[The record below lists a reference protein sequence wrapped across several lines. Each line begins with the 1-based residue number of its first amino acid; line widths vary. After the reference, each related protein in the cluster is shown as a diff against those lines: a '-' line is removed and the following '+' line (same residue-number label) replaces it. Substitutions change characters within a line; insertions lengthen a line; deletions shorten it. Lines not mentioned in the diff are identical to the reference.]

1 MSGQLSVT
9 SRTALRLLAAAAI
22 LAFLLAALPGAASA
36 HEGVARLILEPERVN
51 PGGVV
56 TIRGEDLRADD
67 PMTITLIASDGRT
80 ELTTVTSDGE
90 GHFTVTV
97 QLSPEAA
104 PGVYAIEAAGQVLLT
119 VPLFVEGAPVSNGD
133 GAPPGQDE
141 GLPAV
146 IPSFAATASQVPIA
160 IVQPPTA
167 TVTESSLDVVP
178 LVALFGAIAALALL
192 AWRTRRQPVP
202 RGHDLT

>member
-1 MSGQLSVT
+1 LSGQLSVT
-9 SRTALRLLAAAAI
+9 SRTAPRLLAAAAI

-67 PMTITLIASDGRT
+67 TMTIALLGETGRT

-90 GHFTVTV
+90 GHFTVTIEV
-97 QLSPEAA
+97 SPEA
-104 PGVYAIEAAGQVLLT
+104 PSGNYAIEAAGQVVLT
-119 VPLFVEGAPVSNGD
+119 VPLAVEGAPVSNGD

-146 IPSFAATASQVPIA
+146 IPSFAALASQRPIA
-160 IVQPPTA
+160 IVQPQA
-167 TVTESSLDVVP
+167 AVTEESVDVVP
-178 LVALFGAIAALALL
+178 FVAAFGAIAALAFLV
-192 AWRTRRQPVP
+192 WRTRRPPVP
-202 RGHDLT
+202 RGPDLA

>member
-1 MSGQLSVT
+1 LSGQLSVT
-9 SRTALRLLAAAAI
+9 SRTAPRLLAAAAI

-67 PMTITLIASDGRT
+67 EMTITLIASEGRT

-90 GHFTVTV
+90 GHFTITIQV
-97 QLSPEAA
+97 SPDAA
-104 PGVYAIEAAGQVLLT
+104 PGVYAVEAAGQVNLT
-119 VPLFVEGAPVSNGD
+119 VPLFIEGAAVSNGE

-146 IPSFAATASQVPIA
+146 IPSFAIAASQAPIA
-160 IVQPPTA
+160 IVQPSA
-167 TVTESSLDVVP
+167 AVTDASVDVVP
-178 LVALFGAIAALALL
+178 FIAAFGAIAALAFLV
-192 AWRTRRQPVP
+192 WRTRRPPVP
-202 RGHDLT
+202 RGPDLA

>member
-1 MSGQLSVT
+1 LSGQLSVT

-146 IPSFAATASQVPIA
+146 IPSFAATASQGPIA
-160 IVQPPTA
+160 VVQPGA
-167 TVTESSLDVVP
+167 VVSDSSVDVVP
-178 LVALFGAIAALALL
+178 FVAAFGAIAALAFL
-192 AWRTRRQPVP
+192 AWRTRRPSVP
-202 RGHDLT
+202 RGPDLA

>member
-1 MSGQLSVT
+1 LSASVAVS
-9 SRTALRLLAAAAI
+9 SRTAPRLLAAAAI

-67 PMTITLIASDGRT
+67 QMTITLIASEGRT
-80 ELTTVTSDGE
+80 DLTTVTSDGE
-90 GHFTVTV
+90 GHFTVTIQV
-97 QLSPEAA
+97 SPEAA
-104 PGVYAIEAAGQVLLT
+104 PGVYAIEAAGQVLLS

-146 IPSFAATASQVPIA
+146 IPSFAAVASQAPL
-160 IVQPPTA
+160 A
-167 TVTESSLDVVP
+167 TVRQTPVMTDTPVDVVP
-178 LVALFGAIAALALL
+178 LVALFAAIAALAFLV
-192 AWRTRRQPVP
+192 WRTRRPPVP
-202 RGHDLT
+202 RGRDLP

>member
-9 SRTALRLLAAAAI
+9 SRTAPRLLAAAAI

-67 PMTITLIASDGRT
+67 TMTITLIASEGRT

-97 QLSPEAA
+97 QLSPEAV

-160 IVQPPTA
+160 IVQPSA
-167 TVTESSLDVVP
+167 AVTDASVDVVP
-178 LVALFGAIAALALL
+178 FIAAFGAIVALAFLV
-192 AWRTRRQPVP
+192 WRTRRPPVP
-202 RGHDLT
+202 RGPDLA